1 MASQITEHP
10 MNQTVP
16 IGQNATF
23 RCTGTQG
30 PVWIV
35 DIATG
40 VRYTTD
46 RLTHIELLKEMG
58 ITSQGRRGELILTV
72 LATKANNNSNVS
84 CRVFVNGGVN
94 FSHVAKLTVLG
105 GSLLLLHFC
114 LFVYMQYCLS
124 NCRH

>member
-1 MASQITEHP
+1 

-23 RCTGTQG
+23 RCNGTQD
-30 PVWIV
+30 PTWIV

-40 VRYTTD
+40 MRYTTD
-46 RLTHIELLKEMG
+46 RLNHIWLLREMG
-58 ITSQGRRGELILTV
+58 ITSQRRRHGGLILTV
-72 LATKANNNSNVS
+72 LATEANNNSNVF
-84 CRVFVNGGVN
+84 CRVFVSGGVN

-114 LFVYMQYCLS
+114 SFVYMQYCLS

>member
-1 MASQITEHP
+1 

-23 RCTGTQG
+23 RCNGTQD
-30 PVWIV
+30 PTWIV

-124 NCRH
+124 NCRQ